1 MCGRL
6 IRCAGIALLS
16 AAALSAA
23 SPQSPN
29 PAYSAASQYRAVL
42 DQYCVTCH
50 NARLRTAEL
59 LLDQASLE
67 KIGAE
72 ADLWEKVVAK
82 LRSGAMPPV
91 GVRRPDPATYDSIAS
106 YLEQEL
112 DRAATTSPNPGR
124 PALHRL
130 NRAEYANAI
139 RDLLAMEVNA
149 ESLLPAD
156 DASYGFDNI
165 GDVLSVSPAL
175 LERYLAAATK
185 ISNLAVGNPH
195 AGPSIE
201 TYTLPKRLM
210 QRDRASEDL
219 PFGSRGGIA
228 VRHYFPVD
236 GEYAL
241 RIFLERDR
249 VLDIIG
255 LAEPHQLDVR
265 LDGALLKSFTVGGG
279 GDGASSEFGPQDY
292 RRPASDTGAESYE
305 RTADA
310 GLELRFQA
318 TAGPHVV
325 GVAFLDRA
333 LAPEGVFRR
342 RLVGAQY
349 GQADD
354 IPGIGSVVIGGP
366 YGVKGSGDTASRR
379 RIFLCHPDG
388 RAAAGEQ
395 HACARRIL
403 TALARRAYR
412 RPVAEQDL
420 ETLIGFFEQGRA
432 QGGFEAGIE
441 MALRR
446 LLVSPEFLF
455 RIERDPADAAPG
467 TAYPISDLELASRLS
482 FFLWSSIPDD
492 ELLDAAEQGRLRQP
506 GVLEQQVRRMLADS
520 RAEAL
525 IDNFVGQWLYL
536 RNMDRVV
543 PDPEAFPEFDENL
556 RNAFAQETRLFLESM
571 LREDRPVTDLLNAD
585 YSFLNERLARH
596 YGIPNVYGSHLRRLK
611 LEDANRRGLVGQ
623 GSILTVTSYATRTS
637 PTLRGKWLLE
647 NILGSP
653 PPPPPNNVPS
663 LRDRGEDGRILSVR
677 EQMEM
682 HRKSPACSGCHAR
695 MDPLGFALENFDA
708 IGRWRTTS
716 GANDSPVDASGVL
729 PDGTKFEGPAE
740 LRELL
745 MSRRGEFVNTFAE
758 KLLTYALG
766 RGVEHFD
773 KPAIRKILRDAAPG
787 DYRWSAM
794 ILAIAQSTPF
804 QMRRS
809 PAP

>member
-1 MCGRL
+1 MSGRL
-6 IRCAGIALLS
+6 IRYAATILLAAGALQAATPQS
-16 AAALSAA
+16 AA
-23 SPQSPN
+23 
-29 PAYSAASQYRAVL
+29 PAPAAASQYRAVL

-50 NARLRTAEL
+50 NERLRTADL
-59 LLDQASLE
+59 LLDQASIDN
-67 KIGAE
+67 IGAGAE
-72 ADLWEKVVAK
+72 LWEKVVAK
-82 LRSGAMPPV
+82 LRSGAMPPA
-91 GVRRPDPATYDSIAS
+91 GVRRPDPATYDSMAG
-106 YLEQEL
+106 YLEAEL
-112 DRAATTSPNPGR
+112 DRAAAASPNPGR
-124 PALHRL
+124 PALQRL
-130 NRAEYANAI
+130 NRAEYANAV
-139 RDLLAMEVNA
+139 RDLLAMEVDA

-185 ISNLAVGNPH
+185 ISRLAVGNPP
-195 AGPSIE
+195 AAASIE
-201 TYTLPKRLM
+201 TYSVHKRLM
-210 QRDRASEDL
+210 QDERAGEEL

-228 VRHYFPVD
+228 IRHYFPVD
-236 GEYAL
+236 GEYTL

-279 GDGASSEFGPQDY
+279 GDGANQEFGPQDY
-292 RRPASDTGAESYE
+292 RRPASDTGAESYQ

-318 TAGPHVV
+318 AAGPHVV

-333 LAPEGVFRR
+333 LAPEGILRP

-349 GQADD
+349 AQGDD
-354 IPGIGSVVIGGP
+354 IPGIGSVIIGGP
-366 YGVKGSGDTASRR
+366 YSVKGSGDTLSRR
-379 RIFLCHPDG
+379 RIFVCHPEG
-388 RAAAGEQ
+388 TAAASAPE
-395 HACARRIL
+395 ACARDIL
-403 TALARRAYR
+403 SALARRAYR
-412 RPVAEQDL
+412 RPTTEQDVR
-420 ETLIGFFEQGRA
+420 TLLGFFEKGRV

-446 LLVSPEFLF
+446 MLVSPEFLF
-455 RIERDPADAAPG
+455 RIERDPANVEPG
-467 TAYPISDLELASRLS
+467 AAYPISDLELASRLS

-492 ELLDAAEQGRLRQP
+492 ALLAAAEQGKLRQP
-506 GVLEQQVRRMLADS
+506 AILEQQVRRMLADS
-520 RAEAL
+520 RSEAL

-536 RNMDRVV
+536 RNMEKVA
-543 PDPEAFPEFDENL
+543 PDPEAFLEFDENL

-571 LREDRPVTDLLNAD
+571 LREDRPVSDLLNAD
-585 YSFLNERLARH
+585 YTFLNERLARH
-596 YGIPNVYGSHLRRLK
+596 YGIPDIYGSHFRRLE
-611 LEDANRRGLVGQ
+611 LQDAARQGLVGQ

-663 LRDRGEDGRILSVR
+663 LKDRGEDGRILSVR

-716 GANDSPVDASGVL
+716 GATDTPVDASGVL
-729 PDGTKFEGPAE
+729 PDGTRFEGPAE
-740 LRELL
+740 LRQLL
-745 MSRRGEFVNTFAE
+745 LGRRGEFVNTFTE

-766 RGVEHFD
+766 RGVEYYD
-773 KPAIRKILRDAAPG
+773 EPAIRKIIREAAPG
-787 DYRWSAM
+787 QYRWSAI
-794 ILAIAQSTPF
+794 ILGIAKSTPF
-804 QMRRS
+804 QMRRL